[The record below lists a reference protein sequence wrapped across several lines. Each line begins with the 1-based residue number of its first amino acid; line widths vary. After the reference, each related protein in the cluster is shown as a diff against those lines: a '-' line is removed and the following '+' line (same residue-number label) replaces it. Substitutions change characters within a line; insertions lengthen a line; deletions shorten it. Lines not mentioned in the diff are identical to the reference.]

1 MNGERDMTTV
11 KQELEQYREGLL
23 IGGDEYRRMADVVI
37 RLIEDQVKAGYPGIG
52 PQERYEDL
60 QLAGELAGMIVA
72 QAKAA
77 GALMRALEARSLQQV
92 VDRIEK
98 NLG

>member
-1 MNGERDMTTV
+1 M
-11 KQELEQYREGLL
+11 
-23 IGGDEYRRMADVVI
+23 
-37 RLIEDQVKAGYPGIG
+37 IEDQVKAGYPGIG

-72 QAKAA
+72 QAKASR
-77 GALMRALEARSLQQV
+77 ALMSAIESRELQRV